1 MSDTVRR
8 TLRIALPLLAV
19 AIIVVG
25 LWPRG
30 DAVVTDADRVDHV
43 ASRIRCPFCNGE
55 SIGGAT
61 SQVARD
67 LEVLIEEQVAA
78 GWTDQEVYDFFAASY
93 GESILLSPP
102 LAGWGWALWALP
114 LAALGVGT
122 YAIARRRRSG
132 AGIAVATDAE
142 PQLVAAQI
150 AEQLAQVE
158 RDRREVGDQ
167 VAAGEIDEAE
177 GARLITSYE
186 AEARQLTDEQQRLA
200 DAETADAGA
209 SVPRS
214 SSRKRVAA
222 GVGVLV
228 AGAVAVSI
236 ALVVTTSD
244 QTGGEGVVEDAQ
256 AAGPVDLSNVT
267 PAQLEEVVAR
277 NPDIVGMRLALAQL
291 YYESGETSRAVDHFM
306 EVLER
311 EPHPEAMAWVG
322 WILYE
327 NGEAETAQSYLEN
340 ALKGRPSY
348 PQAQWWLA
356 NVRFVGLADPAGA
369 IGPLEAL
376 LLFDDVPPEVRE
388 AAEVMLEQA
397 RAAA

>member
-1 MSDTVRR
+1 MSDQVHR
-8 TLRIALPLLAV
+8 TLRIVLPLLAV

-30 DAVVTDADRVDHV
+30 DAVVTNAERVDHV
-43 ASRIRCPFCNGE
+43 AARIRCPFCNGE

-78 GWTDQEVYDFFAASY
+78 GSTDQEIYDFFAASY

-114 LAALGVGT
+114 LAALGAGT
-122 YAIARRRRSG
+122 YAIARRKRSG
-132 AGIAVATDAE
+132 TAIAVATDAE
-142 PQLVAAQI
+142 PELVEAQL

-158 RDRREVGDQ
+158 RDQREVGDQ
-167 VAAGEIDEAE
+167 IAAGEMDGAE
-177 GARLITSYE
+177 GARLIASYE
-186 AEARQLTDEQQRLA
+186 AEAQQLTDEQHHLA
-200 DAETADAGA
+200 DAETADGGSAA
-209 SVPRS
+209 LRS
-214 SSRKRVAA
+214 SNRRRVAA
-222 GVGVLV
+222 GAGVLL
-228 AGAVAVSI
+228 AGAVAVSV
-236 ALVVTTSD
+236 ALIVTTSD
-244 QTGGEGVVEDAQ
+244 QTGGEGVVENAL

-267 PAQLEEVVAR
+267 PAQLEAVVAR

-291 YYESGETSRAVDHFM
+291 YYESGDASRAVDHFLV
-306 EVLER
+306 VLEK

-327 NGEAETAQSYLEN
+327 SGEAETAQSYLEN
-340 ALKGRPSY
+340 ALERRPSY

-356 NVRFVGLADPAGA
+356 NVRFVGLGDPAGA

-376 LLFDDVPPEVRE
+376 LLFDDVPVEVRQ
-388 AAEVMLEQA
+388 AAEVMLEEA